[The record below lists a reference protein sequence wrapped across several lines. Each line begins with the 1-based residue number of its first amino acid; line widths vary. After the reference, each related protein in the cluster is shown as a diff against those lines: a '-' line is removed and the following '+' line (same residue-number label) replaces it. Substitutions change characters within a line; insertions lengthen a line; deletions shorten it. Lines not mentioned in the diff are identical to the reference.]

1 MPRKNNKKPQKIVR
15 FQMNA
20 PQTHKKRYGSERE
33 AQAAADYIF
42 LTRGVQLGVYRDID
56 GGWYLTSRQN

>member
-33 AQAAADYIF
+33 AQVAADHVL

-56 GGWYLTSRQN
+56 GGWYLTSKQN

>member
-20 PQTHKKRYGSERE
+20 PRTHKKRYGSERE
-33 AQAAADYIF
+33 AQAAVDYIL
-42 LTRGVQLGVYRDID
+42 LTRGVRLGVYRDID
-56 GGWYLTSRQN
+56 GGWYLTSKKS